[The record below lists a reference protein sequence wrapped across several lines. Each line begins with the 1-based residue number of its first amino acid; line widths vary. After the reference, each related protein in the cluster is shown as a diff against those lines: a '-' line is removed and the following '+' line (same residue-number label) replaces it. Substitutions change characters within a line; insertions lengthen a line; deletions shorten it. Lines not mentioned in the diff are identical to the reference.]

1 MENTSEI
8 TYQKNPFS
16 RLWVTRLLAFC
27 SINAIISD
35 YKYNLFDIQSTLRT
49 PPETWQ
55 WLVLVNVSI
64 MIFAVCLSVFGLGN
78 TNSLLR
84 TMQSE
89 TDDVT
94 YSHTKHRN
102 HLSQCAAHSPQ
113 HNPDRLDDNNS
124 SVCIINMLVIRITM
138 LVWLWACKLVSV
150 WASHLCL
157 LPEMASLCLS
167 NQWRLTTGSPSG
179 GRARR

>member
-1 MENTSEI
+1 M
-8 TYQKNPFS
+8 PFS
-16 RLWVTRLLAFC
+16 V
-27 SINAIISD
+27 
-35 YKYNLFDIQSTLRT
+35 YNYLFSQQVQQSTLRT